1 MVQIFM
7 TSLLIHKV
15 RHLENITIPLA
26 EDSVKHLILTGKNGS
41 GKTSVL
47 EALADF
53 LNDSLFLDQSLFKRV
68 LAYSH
73 TKRALFSGGGRCC
86 SGWKKNRSN
95 IQLPVRRLY
104 YK

>member
-41 GKTSVL
+41 GKTW
-47 EALADF
+47 AAWF
-53 LNDSLFLDQSLFKRV
+53 MHGF
-68 LAYSH
+68 
-73 TKRALFSGGGRCC
+73 
-86 SGWKKNRSN
+86 
-95 IQLPVRRLY
+95 
-104 YK
+104 

>member
-68 LAYSH
+68 LAYY
-73 TKRALFSGGGRCC
+73 TKLSEMRE
-86 SGWKKNRSN
+86 
-95 IQLPVRRLY
+95 QLGEQDGANNQIRIL
-104 YK
+104 K